1 MIRIN
6 LLPRERIG
14 RRVVAP
20 RILVGLVSVVVVAA
34 LVLAT
39 IALNVRNAVV
49 QAEIA
54 RVNARIEELKP
65 QVAEVEALQ
74 GQVAA
79 ARRKEQLL
87 RELQGLRI
95 PWERVLG
102 ELRKILPTDVW
113 LTHIVAKSDGSLS
126 FDGIGLRYESV
137 ARFIVNLEASP
148 VFQNPEFRVAQTT
161 GVAGREAISFAL
173 DAQLGPVQKAAAVP

>member
-1 MIRIN
+1 MIKIN
-6 LLPRERIG
+6 LLPRERIS

-20 RILVGLVSVVVVAA
+20 RILVGFVSVVVVAG

-39 IALNVRNAVV
+39 IALNVRNAVL
-49 QAEIA
+49 QAEIG

-74 GQVAA
+74 RQVVA

-87 RELQGLRI
+87 RQLQNLRI
-95 PWERVLG
+95 PWERVLS

-113 LTHIVAKSDGSLS
+113 LTHLAARNDGTLS
-126 FDGIGLRYESV
+126 FEGIGLSYESV
-137 ARFIVNLEASP
+137 ARFAVSLKASP
-148 VFQNPEFRVAQTT
+148 VFLSPEIRVAQTA
-161 GVAGREAISFAL
+161 GVAGHDVISFAVE
-173 DAQLGPVQKAAAVP
+173 ARLGPVQKAAAIP